1 MKYNYLCYVIA
12 GENKVQPELHR
23 AYLEEQEYDTHT
35 PPPAQKGESQ
45 FKQEEISSF
54 TCLCKL

>member
-1 MKYNYLCYVIA
+1 MKYNYLCYFIA

-23 AYLEEQEYDTHT
+23 AYLEEQEYD
-35 PPPAQKGESQ
+35 PPAQKGESQ